1 MCGACGAGT
10 AEDWASP
17 VLGSSAARAAVA
29 AVVGT
34 AAPRGV
40 RVRPVPGGWTVGRP
54 TGGTT
59 VAGTVTRLVEA
70 AAADTGAEV
79 GLPPATGDHVPP
91 PDGRRPV
98 TLVHGDAVPGAVD
111 SGDAAWP
118 HRVTGA
124 GAPVVLTARER
135 PEEVLDLLLAD
146 PLRRSV
152 RVAGLVSATL
162 PGWSGPVSRLPGVPV
177 AVPGDRVPAL
187 AALLALR
194 LAGRRPHERT
204 RTRVAVDGTRLT
216 LDALGPRVLALHGEG

>member
-1 MCGACGAGT
+1 MCGACGPGP

-17 VLGSSAARAAVA
+17 VLGSPAARSAAA
-29 AVVGT
+29 AVVGA

-40 RVRPVPGGWTVGRP
+40 RVRAVPGGWTVARP

-59 VAGTVTRLVEA
+59 VAGTLTRLVEA
-70 AAADTGAEV
+70 AAADPGAEV
-79 GLPPATGDHVPP
+79 DLPPAAGAHVPVG
-91 PDGRRPV
+91 GRRPV

-111 SGDAAWP
+111 TRDVAWP

-124 GAPVVLTARER
+124 RAPVVLTARER

-152 RVAGLVSATL
+152 RVAGLESATL
-162 PGWSGPVSRLPGVPV
+162 AGWRGPAARLPGVPA
-177 AVPGDRVPAL
+177 AVPRDRVPAL

-194 LAGRRPHERT
+194 LAGRGPHERT
-204 RTRVAVDGTRLT
+204 RTRVAVDGTPLT
-216 LDALGPRVLALHGEG
+216 LDALGRRVLALHAGEG